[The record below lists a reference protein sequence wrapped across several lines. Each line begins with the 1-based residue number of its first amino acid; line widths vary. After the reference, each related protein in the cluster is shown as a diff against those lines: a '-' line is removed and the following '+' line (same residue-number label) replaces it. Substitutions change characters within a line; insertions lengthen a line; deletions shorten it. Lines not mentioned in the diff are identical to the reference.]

1 MRSRVGAVVALCLLL
16 VATSTSCS
24 SSKNPDGSPGP
35 TRSVTLWDP
44 SAGRPSP
51 SAAADGPFDAA
62 AAAQRIK
69 RLGYTPDDEPGVL
82 KALRGPFRAVHGHC
96 TGSVDGRCVSVFFFQ
111 GNAYVGY
118 DSPGVNESTIVKQ
131 DGRTVTISYPVFTTT
146 DPMCCP
152 SGGTRE
158 VRAAFKDGKV
168 TFTPPLP
175 GNPNGPNT

>member
-1 MRSRVGAVVALCLLL
+1 MRSRVGAVAAMCLLL
-16 VATSTSCS
+16 VATATSCS
-24 SSKNPDGSPGP
+24 SSGNPAGSPGP
-35 TRSVTLWDP
+35 SRSVVLWDP
-44 SAGRPSP
+44 SAQRPSP
-51 SAAADGPFDAA
+51 STAADGPFDAA
-62 AAAQRIK
+62 AATLRIK
-69 RLGYTPDDEPGVL
+69 RLGYTADDEPGVL
-82 KALRGPFRAVHGHC
+82 KNLRGPFRAIHGTC

-111 GNAYVGY
+111 GNDYVGY

-158 VRAAFKDGKV
+158 IRAAFKDGKV